1 MCVSLAQDVR
11 DNVHKLPATVHF
23 ASPSWLD
30 LSRGGAS
37 KYDRIS
43 EKPGGPEGIVV
54 RGLKNLTVTFA
65 QSHGY
70 PGTIR
75 SWKAPYTNVMYVNLK
90 WLRNA
95 STITAFTQV
104 RLKYVC
110 LVRGRFAR
118 FCGAPDAVCV
128 ARTCQAVVASGCIYG
143 NRWGD
148 LPLWG
153 AALLLAQEPQTR
165 LKLPYYHG
173 SHKTYVN

>member
-1 MCVSLAQDVR
+1 MYVSLAQDVR

-110 LVRGRFAR
+110 LVGGRFAMI
-118 FCGAPDAVCV
+118 CGAPDAVCV
-128 ARTCQAVVASGCIYG
+128 ARR
-143 NRWGD
+143 RW
-148 LPLWG
+148 WRVG
-153 AALLLAQEPQTR
+153 AFTGTVGGIFR
-165 LKLPYYHG
+165 CG
-173 SHKTYVN
+173 GRRCCWRRSRRRG